1 MLSTRQQALNEEFK
15 NKGEIFE
22 REEFSRLQLRS
33 SRPIFTPKW
42 SARSCFADKYLPIHQ
57 LEDIMFFTHLLSPL
71 MVSYQLLW
79 PRLTFYERKQVT
91 DLAFR
96 EAQHG
101 QILRRQTRRGHCEK
115 NVKELRIMIAGLLE
129 NSIEEWETSLENNK
143 VLGMKRENIMI
154 TRSIRQN

>member
-1 MLSTRQQALNEEFK
+1 MRSLRTREKYLKEK
-15 NKGEIFE
+15 
-22 REEFSRLQLRS
+22 S
-33 SRPIFTPKW
+33 SRADNSDLQGLFLLPSDQRNLVSLKVFTYP
-42 SARSCFADKYLPIHQ
+42 SVRGYHV
-57 LEDIMFFTHLLSPL
+57 FTHLLSPL

-129 NSIEEWETSLENNK
+129 TSIEE
-143 VLGMKRENIMI
+143 
-154 TRSIRQN
+154 